1 MLDSF
6 KCLTYPEKN
15 LDYST
20 PSPVDNTN
28 ITNGS
33 SSSESNSYL
42 GLKTSREEQKS
53 MESSRGDVP
62 WTLEEEYLFFEAH
75 KLLKN
80 KWTKYPS
87 YFPQFCKEMKEFKN
101 HFHACIIKTV
111 RRIVNNKY
119 DYKIKDI
126 MRAFYSCDYLIQM
139 LNKMKHLTKM
149 QIELLE
155 KKKYKYNPKLLIKNQ
170 VLTHEIIN
178 KYCCELLNEYLLK
191 KPVIL
196 SILAMLDIK
205 TEEIS
210 VDNVMS
216 LFTLIIKTK
225 LIVDCQTFMEKGEV
239 ISPFEKTKKIEKYVY
254 ENSNPS
260 INYLKIKEYFCI

>member
-1 MLDSF
+1 M
-6 KCLTYPEKN
+6 
-15 LDYST
+15 
-20 PSPVDNTN
+20 
-28 ITNGS
+28 
-33 SSSESNSYL
+33 
-42 GLKTSREEQKS
+42 
-53 MESSRGDVP
+53 
-62 WTLEEEYLFFEAH
+62 
-75 KLLKN
+75 
-80 KWTKYPS
+80 TK
-87 YFPQFCKEMKEFKN
+87 
-101 HFHACIIKTV
+101 I
-111 RRIVNNKY
+111 
-119 DYKIKDI
+119 
-126 MRAFYSCDYLIQM
+126 
-139 LNKMKHLTKM
+139 

-178 KYCCELLNEYLLK
+178 KYCCKLLNEYLLN

-196 SILAMLDIK
+196 NILAILDIK